1 MGADRRK
8 GQFEGRMIYLD
19 YQATTPLAPE
29 VAEAMRPWIEEKF
42 ANPHSPSTAG
52 REAAAAIEIA
62 RGQVE
67 QAIGLQG
74 GKVAFTGSATEAINW
89 AIKGTIEKAAPGRTK
104 VLTVQTEHAAVLD
117 SCAWLE
123 ERGFDVTYLPVAS
136 DGLVDVEQCKAALDD
151 TVALVVVMLV
161 NNEIGVIQPVGEIAQ
176 AAHRAGALM
185 LCDAV
190 QALGR
195 VEIPQG
201 PDLVAVSA
209 HKIHGPKGIGAL
221 WMRRGAEPA
230 PLMHGGGQEQ
240 RLRSGTLSPALCVG
254 FGAAAQLASARF
266 EDDHDHVERLWN
278 AALAALGPRWT
289 VNGSLEQ
296 RYHGNLNICREGID
310 AARIISDLRDIA
322 FSLGSACAS
331 GSGRPSHVLKAIGL
345 GGSEARSSIRIG
357 FGRYTTEAELVS
369 AVSRI
374 NEAAEAQERFAA

>member
-1 MGADRRK
+1 
-8 GQFEGRMIYLD
+8 MIYLD
-19 YQATTPLAPE
+19 YQATTPLASE
-29 VAEAMRPWIEEKF
+29 VAAAMQPWIEEKF

-52 REAAAAIEIA
+52 REAAAAIEVA

-117 SCAWLE
+117 TCAWLE

-136 DGLVDVEQCKAALDD
+136 DGLVDVEQCKAPLDD

-161 NNEIGVIQPVGEIAQ
+161 NNEIGVIQPVGEIAK

-240 RLRSGTLSPALCVG
+240 GLRSGTLSPALCVG
-254 FGAAAQLASARF
+254 FGAAAQLASGRF

-278 AALAALGPRWT
+278 AALAALGRRWT
-289 VNGSLEQ
+289 VNGSVEQ
-296 RYHGNLNICREGID
+296 RYRGNLNICREGIN
-310 AARIISDLRDIA
+310 APRIISDLRDIA

-345 GGSEARSSIRIG
+345 SGGEARSSIRIG
-357 FGRYTTEAELVS
+357 FGRYTTEEELVS
-369 AVSRI
+369 AVSRV